1 MAEKLNGGDMFPELM
16 LNMAGG
22 GTVTLPTDIE
32 TPYALVL
39 FYRGHW

>member
-1 MAEKLNGGDMFPELM
+1 MAEKLNTGDTFPELN
-16 LNMAGG
+16 LSIAGG
-22 GTVTLPTDIE
+22 GSVRLPTDIE

>member
-1 MAEKLNGGDMFPELM
+1 MAEKLNGGDTFPELE
-16 LNMAGG
+16 LNIAGG
-22 GTVTLPTDIE
+22 GTVTLPDDIE

>member
-1 MAEKLNGGDMFPELM
+1 MAEKLTGGDQFPSLELKV
-16 LNMAGG
+16 AGG
-22 GTVTLPTDIE
+22 GTVTLPQDIE

>member
-1 MAEKLNGGDMFPELM
+1 MAEKLIGGDTFPDLK

-22 GTVTLPTDIE
+22 GSVTLPADIE